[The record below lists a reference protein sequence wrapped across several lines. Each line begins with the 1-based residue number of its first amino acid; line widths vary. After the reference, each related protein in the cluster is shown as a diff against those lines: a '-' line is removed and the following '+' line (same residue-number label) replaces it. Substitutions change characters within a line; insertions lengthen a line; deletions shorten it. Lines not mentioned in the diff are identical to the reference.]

1 ATAQDR
7 GLSNKA
13 ELELRNRKEA
23 VIDGARRL
31 LAARDLPANKI
42 EQGGQLYTV
51 ARRAH
56 NAYIEQL
63 NVMIRRGGEPRVN
76 ELQAKYNELP
86 GLADKFMKFVEQNTR
101 VAGAF
106 DWIAPSI
113 EGLIK
118 GGIEIIK
125 YWRQRSKEDRELK
138 AETLAAGT
146 MWPEWD
152 TLKSR

>member
-1 ATAQDR
+1 MLNRVVVVASIMLLLVQLGATATAQDR

-13 ELELRNRKEA
+13 ELELRNRNES

-31 LAARDLPANKI
+31 LEARDLPANTI

-63 NVMIRRGGEPRVN
+63 TVMIRRGEEPRVN
-76 ELQAKYNELP
+76 ELQANYNELP

-101 VAGAF
+101 VAGA
-106 DWIAPSI
+106 
-113 EGLIK
+113 
-118 GGIEIIK
+118 
-125 YWRQRSKEDRELK
+125 
-138 AETLAAGT
+138 
-146 MWPEWD
+146 
-152 TLKSR
+152 